1 MPKRGDSASQMK
13 KGFLRLFILA
23 NLHKAPLHGYAM
35 ITGISQKSNGFWA
48 PKAGNIYPLLQGM
61 VKEGLVEPVQSGGR
75 RKVYAITP
83 NGRFELLRL
92 FGEAEEVTN
101 HLVDAMNRDDGE
113 WIQTHIQLLE
123 DLSPADRDE
132 RIRSLVG
139 TLDALMH
146 VLAKTKTRLQEG
158 MGSEGSRKTG

>member
-1 MPKRGDSASQMK
+1 MPKQGDSASQMK

-35 ITGISQKSNGFWA
+35 IKGISEKSNGFWA

-61 VKEGLVEPVQSGGR
+61 VKEGLAEQVEGSNR
-75 RKVYAITP
+75 RKVYAITAK
-83 NGRFELLRL
+83 GESELLRL
-92 FGEAEEVTN
+92 FGEAEEVAN

-123 DLSPADRDE
+123 ELSPADRDE
-132 RIRSLVG
+132 RIRSLIG
-139 TLDALMH
+139 TLDALMR
-146 VLAKTKTRLQEG
+146 VLAKTKTRFEEG
-158 MGSEGSRKTG
+158 MGSEGSLKAT